1 MANPILP
8 FWEYIPDG
16 EPRVFGDQV
25 YLYGSHDRVAGHA
38 FCDYKLKVWSA
49 PLSDLNNWTCHGDSF
64 RTRDGQRPADT
75 DWTSAQCFAPDV
87 VGKDGKY
94 YLYSYIVGSK
104 GAVGVSDKP
113 EGPFKCLGQYK
124 YDDSVKV
131 GDDGIFND
139 AGVLVDDDG
148 RVYVYYGFESSNM
161 NELDGSDMQTVLP
174 GTHKH
179 PVIDDNRELPPEE
192 CFFEAS
198 SPRKVGD
205 TYYLIYSPRKG
216 SRLAYATATSPT
228 GPFTYRGY
236 IIDNGVDY
244 PAGNNHGSIMQIN
257 GQWYVFYHRMT
268 NNTIMSRRACVE
280 KINILPDGT
289 IPPVEMTSLGFEDA
303 LNPYR
308 LTPAEIAC
316 VLKGG
321 CFIIEKDIFDRRIT
335 RITDGCIIGYKY
347 FDFGQDFTGDK
358 LTMALDIGG
367 MGTNC
372 RVHVLLDDYEN
383 GEEIG
388 VFDIGTHDG
397 VYKTKVK
404 HLTGRHAIFLRC
416 EQTVEGWMADYFKD
430 KPLFELKGFTFMK

>member
-1 MANPILP
+1 
-8 FWEYIPDG
+8 
-16 EPRVFGDQV
+16 
-25 YLYGSHDRVAGHA
+25 
-38 FCDYKLKVWSA
+38 
-49 PLSDLNNWTCHGDSF
+49 
-64 RTRDGQRPADT
+64 
-75 DWTSAQCFAPDV
+75 
-87 VGKDGKY
+87 
-94 YLYSYIVGSK
+94 
-104 GAVGVSDKP
+104 
-113 EGPFKCLGQYK
+113 
-124 YDDSVKV
+124 
-131 GDDGIFND
+131 
-139 AGVLVDDDG
+139 
-148 RVYVYYGFESSNM
+148 
-161 NELDGSDMQTVLP
+161 
-174 GTHKH
+174 
-179 PVIDDNRELPPEE
+179 
-192 CFFEAS
+192 
-198 SPRKVGD
+198 
-205 TYYLIYSPRKG
+205 
-216 SRLAYATATSPT
+216 
-228 GPFTYRGY
+228 
-236 IIDNGVDY
+236 
-244 PAGNNHGSIMQIN
+244 
-257 GQWYVFYHRMT
+257 MT

-280 KINILPDGT
+280 KINILPDGA

-416 EQTVEGWMADYFKD
+416 EQTVEGWMAQYFQD